1 MSEHKSYNYRIDE
14 KNNSVAVISLHKN
27 VIGGTDALLFT
38 KILEEISSKPE
49 IKCLITDLSEVDI
62 MNSSG
67 LGMLI
72 SGHTMLKKF
81 NICMN
86 LINVPGKVKTL
97 LNVTHL
103 NKVFTMY
110 DNFDEAIS
118 HCK

>member
-1 MSEHKSYNYRIDE
+1 MSELKNYNYRIDE
-14 KNNSVAVISLHKN
+14 KNISVAVISLHKN
-27 VIGGTDALLFT
+27 VIGGTDALSFT
-38 KILEEISSKPE
+38 KVLEDISSKPE
-49 IKCLITDLSEVDI
+49 IKCVITDLSEVDI

-81 NICMN
+81 NICMY
-86 LINVPGKVKTL
+86 LINVPEKVKNL

-103 NKVFTMY
+103 NKVFTIY
-110 DNFDEAIS
+110 DNYEDAIS